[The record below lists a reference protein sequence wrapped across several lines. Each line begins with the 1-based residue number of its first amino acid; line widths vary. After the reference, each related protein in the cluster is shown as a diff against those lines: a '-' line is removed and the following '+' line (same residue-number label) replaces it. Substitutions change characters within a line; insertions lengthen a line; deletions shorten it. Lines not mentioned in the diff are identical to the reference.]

1 MLFIVWFRSY
11 TERFFALSEEE
22 KSKVAPAPNAKPF
35 SHSIANDHQK
45 PANGTVNLED
55 VAGPKITKQRQF
67 RVCEWTQEGGA
78 VCHCDS
84 HCAHRRCAARPNHS
98 CSASQPSTSGVQFQP
113 RVHVPDEVVSS
124 PSMVLNSVT
133 PDDRIEFEPNL
144 LAPAASPSIDNGH
157 FFDLVAPGL
166 NNLVRRSSIALI
178 FGSTPDPIHPPP
190 RPRLS
195 PLKPCEQLSY
205 TTLVEPRLQPMREEA
220 QRAFATFLE
229 GRKQGIERERG
240 CTRCLCESAR
250 KWYSSTAGEFKIM
263 DQGVGRTSSPLHQFS
278 SDRYTRK
285 FMRTLSGSPF
295 PISCH
300 MLNRMSTCRT
310 SCSGE

>member
-1 MLFIVWFRSY
+1 MRPNRVSPSDFPLANRQTYSLNLESSTSFSDFEAFLTHKEFSTENLLFIVWFRSY

-133 PDDRIEFEPNL
+133 PDGRIEFEPNL

-195 PLKPCEQLSY
+195 PHKPCEQLSY

-220 QRAFATFLE
+220 QRAFATFL
-229 GRKQGIERERG
+229 RKGGSRELNVNEDVRDA
-240 CTRCLCESAR
+240 CAR
-250 KWYSSTAGEFKIM
+250 ALG
-263 DQGVGRTSSPLHQFS
+263 
-278 SDRYTRK
+278 
-285 FMRTLSGSPF
+285 SGTHPQLVS
-295 PISCH
+295 
-300 MLNRMSTCRT
+300 LK
-310 SCSGE
+310 